1 MHVLPLLMIPRQH
14 AMRPNTTVT
23 DHTPHCT
30 WEPFCLLSYS
40 GTHSPDVALTR
51 LLDRLWCS
59 ARPWMVASGA
69 CLPRCFEVRIHPAF
83 FSGLPSPTPPT
94 HPYPCSHFHLL
105 YLCLPGP
112 AAAIGA
118 YYATNRRRGCPCSVS
133 DWEIAE
139 KTESGVASLQ
149 DQPSESLM
157 AVLHKVMPSK
167 QDSGMHAI
175 SLYSHAQLCMHV
187 RRARAALTAP
197 SHRAVELLS
206 QPCAAEEA
214 ASASERS
221 DPLDL

>member
-1 MHVLPLLMIPRQH
+1 MSHSH
-14 AMRPNTTVT
+14 A
-23 DHTPHCT
+23 
-30 WEPFCLLSYS
+30 
-40 GTHSPDVALTR
+40 
-51 LLDRLWCS
+51 CS
-59 ARPWMVASGA
+59 IDYGARPGRGWLQAALVYRDASRSAYIRHFRLPYLHPHPPRFPIPARTSTSSTFAYPDQPPLSVRTSPLIAGGG
-69 CLPRCFEVRIHPAF
+69 CL
-83 FSGLPSPTPPT
+83 
-94 HPYPCSHFHLL
+94 
-105 YLCLPGP
+105 
-112 AAAIGA
+112 
-118 YYATNRRRGCPCSVS
+118 CSVS

-197 SHRAVELLS
+197 SHRAVELLL
-206 QPCAAEEA
+206 QPCAAEETT
-214 ASASERS
+214 SASERS